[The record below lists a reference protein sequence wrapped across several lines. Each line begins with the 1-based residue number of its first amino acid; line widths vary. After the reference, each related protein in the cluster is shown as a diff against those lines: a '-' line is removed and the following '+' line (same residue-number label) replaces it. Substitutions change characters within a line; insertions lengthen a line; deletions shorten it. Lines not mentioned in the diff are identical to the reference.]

1 MMANEAA
8 DQLSTEIA
16 AIIDR
21 FREEADLDFLD
32 IIGALEVN
40 KMEITLEMMGVE
52 GVIDDEDEEDEDDD
66 NEGDEWKSPNYN
78 PL

>member
-1 MMANEAA
+1 MKMANEAA
-8 DQLSTEIA
+8 DQLSNEIT

-32 IIGALEVN
+32 IIGALEAN
-40 KMEITLEMMGVE
+40 KMEVALEMLGLSSE
-52 GVIDDEDEEDEDDD
+52 EDEEDEDD
-66 NEGDEWKSPNYN
+66 NEGEEWKPPNYN

>member
-1 MMANEAA
+1 MANEAA
-8 DQLSTEIA
+8 DQLSNEIT

-40 KMEITLEMMGVE
+40 KMEVTLEMLGLDSPE
-52 GVIDDEDEEDEDDD
+52 EDEEDDD
-66 NEGDEWKSPNYN
+66 EGEEWKPPNYN

>member
-1 MMANEAA
+1 MANEAA
-8 DQLSTEIA
+8 DQLSNEIT

-32 IIGALEVN
+32 IIGALEAN
-40 KMEITLEMMGVE
+40 KMEVALEMLGLSSE
-52 GVIDDEDEEDEDDD
+52 EDEEDEDD
-66 NEGDEWKSPNYN
+66 NEGEEWKPPNYN

>member
-1 MMANEAA
+1 MANEAA
-8 DQLSTEIA
+8 DQLSNEIT

-32 IIGALEVN
+32 IIGALEAN
-40 KMEITLEMMGVE
+40 KMEVALEMLGLSSE
-52 GVIDDEDEEDEDDD
+52 EDEEDEDDS
-66 NEGDEWKSPNYN
+66 EGEEWKPPNYN

>member
-1 MMANEAA
+1 MKMANEAA
-8 DQLSTEIA
+8 DQLSNEIT

-32 IIGALEVN
+32 IIGALEAN
-40 KMEITLEMMGVE
+40 KMEAALEMLGLSSE
-52 GVIDDEDEEDEDDD
+52 EDEEDEDD
-66 NEGDEWKSPNYN
+66 NEGEEWKPPNYN

>member
-1 MMANEAA
+1 MANEAA
-8 DQLSTEIA
+8 DQLSVEIA
-16 AIIDR
+16 AVIDR
-21 FREEADLDFLD
+21 FRGEADLDFLD

-52 GVIDDEDEEDEDDD
+52 IEDDEDDDD
-66 NEGDEWKSPNYN
+66 NEGEEWKAPNYN

>member
-1 MMANEAA
+1 MANEAA
-8 DQLSTEIA
+8 DQLSNEIT

-21 FREEADLDFLD
+21 FREEDDLDFLD

-40 KMEITLEMMGVE
+40 KMEVTLEMLGLDSPE
-52 GVIDDEDEEDEDDD
+52 EDEEDDD
-66 NEGDEWKSPNYN
+66 EGEEWKPPNYN

>member
-1 MMANEAA
+1 MANEAA
-8 DQLSTEIA
+8 DQLSTEITA
-16 AIIDR
+16 VIDR

-52 GVIDDEDEEDEDDD
+52 IVDEDDEDDEDDD
-66 NEGDEWKSPNYN
+66 NEGEEWKAPNYN

>member
-1 MMANEAA
+1 MVANEAA

-21 FREEADLDFLD
+21 FRGEADLDFLD

-40 KMEITLEMMGVE
+40 KMEITLEMMGVGE
-52 GVIDDEDEEDEDDD
+52 EEDEEDDDD
-66 NEGDEWKSPNYN
+66 DGEEWKAPNYN

>member
-1 MMANEAA
+1 MANAAA
-8 DQLSTEIA
+8 DQLSNEIT

-40 KMEITLEMMGVE
+40 KMEVTLEMLGLDSPE
-52 GVIDDEDEEDEDDD
+52 EDEEDDD
-66 NEGDEWKSPNYN
+66 EGEEWKPPNYN

>member
-1 MMANEAA
+1 MKMANEAA
-8 DQLSTEIA
+8 DQLSNEIT

-40 KMEITLEMMGVE
+40 KMEVTLEMLGLDSPE
-52 GVIDDEDEEDEDDD
+52 EDEEDDD
-66 NEGDEWKSPNYN
+66 EGEEWKPPNYN

>member
-1 MMANEAA
+1 MANEAA
-8 DQLSTEIA
+8 DQLSIEIA
-16 AIIDR
+16 AVIDR

-40 KMEITLEMMGVE
+40 KMEVTLEMMGVE
-52 GVIDDEDEEDEDDD
+52 IEGDEDEDDD
-66 NEGDEWKSPNYN
+66 NEGEEWKAPNYN

>member
-1 MMANEAA
+1 MMSNEAA
-8 DQLSTEIA
+8 YQLSVEITA
-16 AIIDR
+16 VIDR

-40 KMEITLEMMGVE
+40 KMEVALEMMGVE
-52 GVIDDEDEEDEDDD
+52 VAGDEDEDEDDD
-66 NEGDEWKSPNYN
+66 NEGDEWKSPSYS

>member
-1 MMANEAA
+1 MANEAA
-8 DQLSTEIA
+8 DQLSNEIT

-21 FREEADLDFLD
+21 FREEAALDFLD

-40 KMEITLEMMGVE
+40 KMEVTLEMLRLDSPE
-52 GVIDDEDEEDEDDD
+52 EDEEDDD
-66 NEGDEWKSPNYN
+66 EGEEWKPPNYN

>member
-1 MMANEAA
+1 MANEAA

-16 AIIDR
+16 AVIDR

-40 KMEITLEMMGVE
+40 KMEITLEMLGIE
-52 GVIDDEDEEDEDDD
+52 AEDDEDDEDEEDGD
-66 NEGDEWKSPNYN
+66 NSGDEWKSPNYN

>member
-1 MMANEAA
+1 MANEAA
-8 DQLSTEIA
+8 DQLSIEIA
-16 AIIDR
+16 AVIDR

-40 KMEITLEMMGVE
+40 KMEITLEMLGVE
-52 GVIDDEDEEDEDDD
+52 IEGDEDEDDD
-66 NEGDEWKSPNYN
+66 NEGEEWKAPNYN

>member
-1 MMANEAA
+1 MANEAA
-8 DQLSTEIA
+8 DQLSVEIA
-16 AIIDR
+16 AVIDR
-21 FREEADLDFLD
+21 FRGEADLDFLD

-52 GVIDDEDEEDEDDD
+52 IEDDEDEDDD
-66 NEGDEWKSPNYN
+66 NEGEEWKAPNYN

>member
-1 MMANEAA
+1 MANEAA
-8 DQLSTEIA
+8 DQLSVEIA
-16 AIIDR
+16 AVIDR

-40 KMEITLEMMGVE
+40 KMEITLEMLGIE
-52 GVIDDEDEEDEDDD
+52 AEDDEYEEDDEDDD
-66 NEGDEWKSPNYN
+66 NSGDEWKSPNYN

>member
-1 MMANEAA
+1 MKMANEAA
-8 DQLSTEIA
+8 DQLSNEIT

-32 IIGALEVN
+32 IIGALEAN
-40 KMEITLEMMGVE
+40 KMEVALEMLGLSSE
-52 GVIDDEDEEDEDDD
+52 EDEEDEDDS
-66 NEGDEWKSPNYN
+66 EGEEWKPPNYN

>member
-1 MMANEAA
+1 MANEAA
-8 DQLSTEIA
+8 DQLSIEIA
-16 AIIDR
+16 AVIDR

-40 KMEITLEMMGVE
+40 KMEITLEMLGIDGE
-52 GVIDDEDEEDEDDD
+52 GEEDDEDED
-66 NEGDEWKSPNYN
+66 NSGDEWKSPNYN

>member
-1 MMANEAA
+1 MKMANEAA
-8 DQLSTEIA
+8 DQLSNEIT

-40 KMEITLEMMGVE
+40 KMEVTLEMLGLDSPE
-52 GVIDDEDEEDEDDD
+52 EDEEDDD
-66 NEGDEWKSPNYN
+66 EGEEWKPPNYN
-78 PL
+78 PV